1 MRHRALDW
9 TGSNPSDP
17 LTANRR
23 QATTANWRDIT
34 LYMYTYDA
42 TSQLRIHGGE
52 GDDRPLDWGQ
62 KKIIA
67 RPKDTHICKPP
78 FAWRNVLKLTY
89 SNLEFQIFFR
99 GRTPGL
105 PSSRGGKAGEG
116 RRGEAE
122 EREGRGSLG
131 KGGEGREGTG
141 EGRREGRNGV
151 LGRVGEAMGAR
162 HWLCPPP

>member
-1 MRHRALDW
+1 
-9 TGSNPSDP
+9 
-17 LTANRR
+17 
-23 QATTANWRDIT
+23 
-34 LYMYTYDA
+34 MYTYDA

-62 KKIIA
+62 KKFIA

-78 FAWRNVLKLTY
+78 FCMAECAKTHLQQSRI
-89 SNLEFQIFFR
+89 SNFFR

-116 RRGEAE
+116 RRGEAG

-141 EGRREGRNGV
+141 EGRREGRNG
-151 LGRVGEAMGAR
+151 GGEGPSILA
-162 HWLCPPP
+162 PPPARDKLWMAPASDNAGIVSKRTKISSHFSTLS